1 MQANGKLYFGNI
13 IDANTIQSGA
23 DQVLKSEFGMFT
35 PEYSWKWSRI
45 QPKQGEFHFDDS
57 DTVMNWAIKNRKQLR
72 GHTLVWHQ
80 NIPDWVDS
88 ITDKANLTTVI
99 KDHITKVV
107 GRYKGRVYAWDVVNE
122 VFNEDGTFRNSV
134 FHRVLGQDFID
145 LAFKTAREVDPNAKL
160 YINEYNLDYAGPKI
174 DAMSHLTSGHV
185 SELPEQLRRLGST
198 GLGVAITELDIRIK
212 RPIDAGK
219 LAVQKDEF
227 ELVTKA
233 CLELPS
239 CVGISM
245 WGLSD
250 KNSWVSVALPEFGA
264 PLLWDANVAKKKAY
278 QAVDGLLRVVGSGSE
293 MGGQSKRST
302 LIQHRRHR
310 KSHRGF

>member
-1 MQANGKLYFGNI
+1 MFSSALALTLVIPFLFTTAHASLNSMMQANGKLYFGNI

-45 QPKQGEFHFDDS
+45 QPKQGEFNFDDS
-57 DTVMNWAIKNRKQLR
+57 DTVINWAMKNRKKLR

-122 VFNEDGTFRNSV
+122 AFNEDGTFRNSV

-174 DAMSHLTSGHV
+174 DAMLSLIRRLQIRGVPIDAIGSQTHLTSGHV
-185 SELPEQLRRLGST
+185 RELPEQLRRLGST
-198 GLGVAITELDIRIK
+198 GLDVAIT
-212 RPIDAGK
+212 
-219 LAVQKDEF
+219 
-227 ELVTKA
+227 
-233 CLELPS
+233 
-239 CVGISM
+239 
-245 WGLSD
+245 
-250 KNSWVSVALPEFGA
+250 
-264 PLLWDANVAKKKAY
+264 
-278 QAVDGLLRVVGSGSE
+278 DGLA
-293 MGGQSKRST
+293 RSAV
-302 LIQHRRHR
+302 LPP
-310 KSHRGF
+310 SSYP